1 MIIFFTLFFLNQG
14 DCIPNYNNK
23 TSVTTTTRVQTVDI
37 NLIKHTTPLSFPELK
52 GNRIYGNASDT
63 ELLDGV
69 SNRSDTSDY
78 ALQRRLRE
86 LEEQTKMIPLLQ
98 LQIQTLREER
108 HTLQLQLKAD
118 ERKSS
123 SVSPPQPPPH
133 MFQPCR
139 ISPVSLNSLDK
150 HIKTI
155 VRNPVKSIGTSTVN
169 VLHRDVGCSP
179 TQQPALPV
187 KQFKTIAIATDFILP
202 VSRSVNDQLYTESDI
217 QKAIEMSQLKMKRER
232 MTQLVSVGTQFT
244 FVNNRSVSTTT
255 MEVIVPKRVM
265 NVTVIKPINIEPE
278 VPSVVDKPSGVSLKS
293 ITDFQNTRSQS
304 FSLENTEMRP
314 QKKARS
320 VVTQTTSPTQ
330 QSISTQHAPTAETR
344 STQSTSTITSLACKG
359 TDTGDL
365 ITSRNKQQNTDRPLI
380 KEQSCHTRDLIKCH
394 DSSTNTHKPPISE
407 NRSTATNTEIVLS
420 KSIGLNCDIEVH
432 KYAPKSLDE
441 ITRIPRPQNFSPQ
454 GQRKFVRQNTFT
466 VTKTTTKIPS
476 PTSSSSQLQFGSLPP
491 GGDFHSCPVEAL
503 LK

>member
-1 MIIFFTLFFLNQG
+1 M
-14 DCIPNYNNK
+14 
-23 TSVTTTTRVQTVDI
+23 STTRVQTVDVS
-37 NLIKHTTPLSFPELK
+37 LMKHAQPLSFPELK
-52 GNRIYGNASDT
+52 GNRIYGSASDT

-69 SNRSDTSDY
+69 SNRSDTSDH
-78 ALQRRLRE
+78 ALQRRLRD
-86 LEEQTKMIPLLQ
+86 LEEQTKMIPMLQ

-108 HTLQLQLKAD
+108 HALQLQLKTD
-118 ERKSS
+118 ERK

-179 TQQPALPV
+179 TQQPVVPV
-187 KQFKTIAIATDFILP
+187 KKFKTIAIATDFILP
-202 VSRSVNDQLYTESDI
+202 VSRSVHDQLYTESDI

-232 MTQLVSVGTQFT
+232 MSQLVNVGTQFT
-244 FVNNRSVSTTT
+244 FVNNRSVATTT
-255 MEVIVPKRVM
+255 VEVIVPKPVM

-278 VPSVVDKPSGVSLKS
+278 VPSIVEKPSGVSLKS
-293 ITDFQNTRSQS
+293 ITDFQNARSQS

-344 STQSTSTITSLACKG
+344 STQSTSTITSLACKA
-359 TDTGDL
+359 TDTSDL
-365 ITSRNKQQNTDRPLI
+365 ITSKNKQQNTERPLI
-380 KEQSCHTRDLIKCH
+380 KEQACHTRDLIKCH
-394 DSSTNTHKPPISE
+394 DSSTNTHKEPVNEI
-407 NRSTATNTEIVLS
+407 RSTATNTEIVTS
-420 KSIGLNCDIEVH
+420 KSIGLNCDIEVPRH
-432 KYAPKSLDE
+432 APKSLDD

-466 VTKTTTKIPS
+466 VTKQTTKIPS
-476 PTSSSSQLQFGSLPP
+476 PTSSQLQFGSLPP

>member
-1 MIIFFTLFFLNQG
+1 MGNQ
-14 DCIPNYNNK
+14 
-23 TSVTTTTRVQTVDI
+23 
-37 NLIKHTTPLSFPELK
+37 
-52 GNRIYGNASDT
+52 IYGSVSDT
-63 ELLDGV
+63 EMMDGV
-69 SNRSDTSDY
+69 SNRSDTSEQ
-78 ALQRRLRE
+78 ALQRRVRD
-86 LEEQTKMIPLLQ
+86 LEEQMKVIPMLQ

-108 HTLQLQLKAD
+108 HALQLKLKGD
-118 ERKSS
+118 ERKS
-123 SVSPPQPPPH
+123 VSPPH

-155 VRNPVKSIGTSTVN
+155 VRSPVKSIGTSTVN

-179 TQQPALPV
+179 KQQPTLPV
-187 KQFKTIAIATDFILP
+187 KKFKTIACATDFVLP
-202 VSRSVNDQLYTESDI
+202 VSRSLHDQLYTESDI

-232 MTQLVSVGTQFT
+232 MAQLVNVGTQFT
-244 FVNNRSVSTTT
+244 FVNNRSVATTT
-255 MEVIVPKRVM
+255 MEVIVPKPVM

-278 VPSVVDKPSGVSLKS
+278 VPCIVEKPSVVSLKS
-293 ITDFQNTRSQS
+293 ITDFQSARSQS

-344 STQSTSTITSLACKG
+344 STQSTSTITSLACKA

-365 ITSRNKQQNTDRPLI
+365 ITSKHKQQNTERPSI
-380 KEQSCHTRDLIKCH
+380 KEQASHTRDLIKCH
-394 DSSTNTHKPPISE
+394 DSSTNTHKEPVNEI
-407 NRSTATNTEIVLS
+407 RSTATNTDTITS
-420 KSIGLNCDIEVH
+420 TSIGLNCDIDVPRQ
-432 KYAPKSLDE
+432 APKSLDD

-466 VTKTTTKIPS
+466 VTKQTTKIPS
-476 PTSSSSQLQFGSLPP
+476 PSPTSSQLQFGSLPP

>member
-1 MIIFFTLFFLNQG
+1 MT
-14 DCIPNYNNK
+14 
-23 TSVTTTTRVQTVDI
+23 VRAQTVDV
-37 NLIKHTTPLSFPELK
+37 NVLKHATPLSFPELK
-52 GNRIYGNASDT
+52 GNRIYGTASDT

-69 SNRSDTSDY
+69 SNRSDTSERT
-78 ALQRRLRE
+78 LTRRLRE
-86 LEEQTKMIPLLQ
+86 QEEQLKMIPLLQ
-98 LQIQTLREER
+98 LQIQTLRDER
-108 HTLQLQLKAD
+108 HQLQLQLK
-118 ERKSS
+118 ST
-123 SVSPPQPPPH
+123 SVSPQHAPPH

-179 TQQPALPV
+179 TVQPTLPV
-187 KQFKTIAIATDFILP
+187 KKFKTTSVATDFILP
-202 VSRSVNDQLYTESDI
+202 VSRSCHDQLYTESDI

-232 MTQLVSVGTQFT
+232 MSQLVSVGTQFT
-244 FVNNRSVSTTT
+244 FVNNRSVATTT
-255 MEVIVPKRVM
+255 MEITVPKPVM

-278 VPSVVDKPSGVSLKS
+278 VISVTEKQSSVSLKS

-344 STQSTSTITSLACKG
+344 STQSTSTITSLACKA

-365 ITSRNKQQNTDRPLI
+365 ITSKNKQQNTEMPLI
-380 KEQSCHTRDLIKCH
+380 KEQACHTRDLIKCH
-394 DSSTNTHKPPISE
+394 DSSTNTHKEPVCEI
-407 NRSTATNTEIVLS
+407 RSTATNTEVVSS
-420 KSIGLNCDIEVH
+420 KSIGLNCDIEIH
-432 KYAPKSLDE
+432 KHAPKSLDE
-441 ITRIPRPQNFSPQ
+441 NTRIPRPHNFSPQ

-466 VTKTTTKIPS
+466 VTKTTSKIPS
-476 PTSSSSQLQFGSLPP
+476 PTTSSSLLQFGSLPP
-491 GGDFHSCPVEAL
+491 GGNFHNCPVEAL
-503 LK
+503 LKYVYNNYFNLILNYVFTGLI

>member
-1 MIIFFTLFFLNQG
+1 M
-14 DCIPNYNNK
+14 
-23 TSVTTTTRVQTVDI
+23 TTTRVQTVDVRL
-37 NLIKHTTPLSFPELK
+37 NEHATPLSFPELK

-78 ALQRRLRE
+78 AQHRRLRE
-86 LEEQTKMIPLLQ
+86 LEEETKMIPLLQ
-98 LQIQTLREER
+98 LQIHTLREER
-108 HTLQLQLKAD
+108 HALQLQLKSY
-118 ERKSS
+118 EQNSS

-169 VLHRDVGCSP
+169 ALHRDVGCSP
-179 TQQPALPV
+179 TLQSAFPV
-187 KQFKTIAIATDFILP
+187 KKFKTIAVATDFILP

-217 QKAIEMSQLKMKRER
+217 QKAIEMSQSKIKRER
-232 MTQLVSVGTQFT
+232 MSQLVSVGTQFT

-255 MEVIVPKRVM
+255 MESNVPKPVM

-278 VPSVVDKPSGVSLKS
+278 VPIVMEKPLGVSLKS
-293 ITDFQNTRSQS
+293 ITDFQNTG
-304 FSLENTEMRP
+304 SLDNTEMRS

-330 QSISTQHAPTAETR
+330 QSVSTQHVPTAETR
-344 STQSTSTITSLACKG
+344 STQSTSTTTSLACKA
-359 TDTGDL
+359 TDTCDL
-365 ITSRNKQQNTDRPLI
+365 ITSENKQQNTERPSI
-380 KEQSCHTRDLIKCH
+380 KEQACHTRDLIRYH
-394 DSSTNTHKPPISE
+394 DSSTNTHKQPVREI
-407 NRSTATNTEIVLS
+407 RSTATNTETVS
-420 KSIGLNCDIEVH
+420 TKAIGLNCDIEIYKH
-432 KYAPKSLDE
+432 APKSLDE

-454 GQRKFVRQNTFT
+454 VQRKFVRQNTFT

-476 PTSSSSQLQFGSLPP
+476 PTSSSSHLLFGSLPP
-491 GGDFHSCPVEAL
+491 GDDFHSCPVEAL
-503 LK
+503 MK